1 MVKKKKK
8 AAYNLPQRIYLT
20 GHTQTETC
28 KMVREKLELTLSM
41 PEYNRI
47 LHGGNGTGAKTLAVL
62 AETDRI
68 VSKWEAEQDD

>member
-1 MVKKKKK
+1 MTKKKKK

-20 GHTQTETC
+20 GHTQTEAC
-28 KMVREKLELTLSM
+28 KMVREKLEVTLSI

-47 LHGGNGTGAKTLAVL
+47 LHGGGGNGAKTLAVL

-68 VSKWEAEQDD
+68 VSGWEAEDG

>member
-20 GHTQTETC
+20 RHTQTEVC
-28 KMVREKLELTLSM
+28 ELVREKLKITLSV
-41 PEYNRI
+41 PEFNRM
-47 LHGGNGTGAKTLAVL
+47 LHGGSGTGAKTLAVL

-68 VSKWEAEQDD
+68 VSGWEAEDG